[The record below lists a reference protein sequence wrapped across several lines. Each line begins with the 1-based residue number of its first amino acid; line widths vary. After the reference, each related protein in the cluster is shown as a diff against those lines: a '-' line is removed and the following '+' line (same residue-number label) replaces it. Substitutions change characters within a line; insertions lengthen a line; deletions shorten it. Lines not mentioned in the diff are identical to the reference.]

1 MKTLKSKLLV
11 ATSIGAVLATSAL
24 AQIPTLTLDEFGK
37 ADLNGAALPP
47 GVITP
52 DPVSGIPTL
61 AYTLPFVP
69 MQGDVVLLEGPV
81 AGGPTNGL
89 SDILRFEVTTNGQG
103 MAFFFSDASAVD
115 PPDAPADVLQM
126 PPVWTQF
133 PAVFVQE
140 VGPEGHNGALY
151 GPAPPGA
158 PGSLPTGGQ
167 IQYNIISDVPE
178 PSSAFLISMG
188 SGLMLWLNLR
198 RLNRRG

>member
-1 MKTLKSKLLV
+1 MKTLKSNLLA
-11 ATSIGAVLATSAL
+11 ATFIGAVMATSAL

-37 ADLNGAALPP
+37 ADFNGAALPP

-81 AGGPTNGL
+81 AGGPTNSL
-89 SDILRFEVTTNGQG
+89 SDILRFEVTPNGQG
-103 MAFFFSDASAVD
+103 MAFFFSDASSAD

-133 PAVFVQE
+133 QAIFVPE

-151 GPAPPGA
+151 APIPGE

-178 PSSAFLISMG
+178 PGSALLVSVG
-188 SGLMLWLNLR
+188 SCLMLLLKLR